1 MIHLKQSKESTAT
14 GSITIGAGAIAR
26 NNMNTAINSVFW
38 VILKDARL
46 RDDKELVDYLL
57 LKQEEL
63 KLMNKSMYER
73 ATGSGILFGI
83 QNGTNQL
90 ELVNQH
96 QKDAN
101 DFLKLSVNKRKSAD
115 EILPESR
122 KASYQSY

>member
-1 MIHLKQSKESTAT
+1 MVHLKQSKESTAT
-14 GSITIGAGAIAR
+14 KSITIGAGAIAR

-101 DFLKLSVNKRKSAD
+101 DFLELSVNKRKSAD

-122 KASYQSY
+122 KASYQNY

>member
-1 MIHLKQSKESTAT
+1 MVHLKQSKESTVT
-14 GSITIGAGAIAR
+14 ESITIGAGAIAR

-38 VILKDARL
+38 VILKDAKL

-101 DFLKLSVNKRKSAD
+101 DFLGLSVNKRKSAD

-122 KASYQSY
+122 KASYQNY